1 MPSFFVPGL
10 QGLPPTP
17 PHAAGMGGL
26 DSEHPFYVIGQ
37 SAFPPRYPQNGCE
50 FIEQF
55 SQSAGYGKPGPM
67 NMPTTAQ
74 QQQQFMAPHGRTTA
88 AHGLGPQIPQPMFGG
103 GPMAAGAGAGAAPT
117 VLPPLRTN
125 VQLPP
130 METQYAAAAAAA
142 RHQQDMIAAAAA
154 DRSRKEE
161 KPTGGVAAHLDYEM
175 DQMSDFVAEMAQG
188 MYALYITKINLSDI
202 DFARSV
208 CPGTPVPPQFRKYVY
223 QILSS
228 TRLPS
233 STILLGL
240 FYLANRMRLLST
252 RKVFSS
258 GSGQVYRMLTVA
270 LLLGSKFLDDNTFQN
285 KSWSEVSNI
294 PVAELNSM
302 ELDWLFAFEWK
313 IHDRIHDEHDGFSSW
328 LSHWKLWR
336 AKASAAVRAQQHQQ
350 QQQHHQPARSALASI
365 DANVSNNRSA
375 PGLSRNNSSSSNISS
390 SSSASG
396 NNNNG
401 NKKNDKPLMSPEGPI
416 PPQYQRRS
424 PFENSWLNPAAS
436 EYSPPSAP
444 HSGPTTPDYYAAGPW
459 AAYTTN
465 SHPAPP
471 PYSRGS
477 WMPAA
482 QQPYLPSMPRSQ
494 PPSYHHTPSYGLPFT
509 QSMWTG
515 HGSSCGCLYCAKH
528 MEHYMFPHPF
538 GAMQPIMA

>member
-17 PHAAGMGGL
+17 PHAAGVGGL

-55 SQSAGYGKPGPM
+55 SQSAGYSKPGPM
-67 NMPTTAQ
+67 NLLHNHPQPSATATMQ
-74 QQQQFMAPHGRTTA
+74 QPQQHLMPHGRTTA
-88 AHGLGPQIPQPMFGG
+88 AAHHGLGGPQIPQPMFG
-103 GPMAAGAGAGAAPT
+103 PMATSNAT
-117 VLPPLRTN
+117 VLPPLRNN

-130 METQYAAAAAAA
+130 MESAIPPQYAVAAAA
-142 RHQQDMIAAAAA
+142 RHQQDMMMAPSAAAAAAAAA

-188 MYALYITKINLSDI
+188 MYALYISKINLSDI

-240 FYLANRMRLLST
+240 FYLANRMRLLSS
-252 RKVFSS
+252 RKVYSS

-294 PVAELNSM
+294 PVAELNAM

-328 LSHWKLWR
+328 LSHWKIWR
-336 AKASAAVRAQQHQQ
+336 AKANAAVRAQE
-350 QQQHHQPARSALASI
+350 QPARSALASI
-365 DANVSNNRSA
+365 DTNVNNRAAAAAAAAAA
-375 PGLSRNNSSSSNISS
+375 PVLSRNNSSTSNSS
-390 SSSASG
+390 G
-396 NNNNG
+396 
-401 NKKNDKPLMSPEGPI
+401 KNDKPLMSPEGPI

-444 HSGPTTPDYYAAGPW
+444 HSGPTTPDYFAAGPW
-459 AAYTTN
+459 AYATN
-465 SHPAPP
+465 PPPP
-471 PYSRGS
+471 PYSRT

-494 PPSYHHTPSYGLPFT
+494 PPSYHHTPSYGLPFA

-528 MEHYMFPHPF
+528 MEHYMFPNPF
-538 GAMQPIMA
+538 GAMQPIMAG

>member
-17 PHAAGMGGL
+17 PHAAGVGGL
-26 DSEHPFYVIGQ
+26 ESEHPFYVIGQ

-55 SQSAGYGKPGPM
+55 SQSAGYSKPGPM
-67 NMPTTAQ
+67 NLLHHQPQPTTTTTTQ
-74 QQQQFMAPHGRTTA
+74 QQQQQQHLMPHGRATA
-88 AHGLGPQIPQPMFGG
+88 AATAHPGLGPQIPQPMFG
-103 GPMAAGAGAGAAPT
+103 PMATNAT
-117 VLPPLRTN
+117 VLPPLRNN

-130 METQYAAAAAAA
+130 MESAIPPQYAAA
-142 RHQQDMIAAAAA
+142 RHQQDMMMAPAA
-154 DRSRKEE
+154 DRPRKEE

-240 FYLANRMRLLST
+240 FYLANRMRLLSA
-252 RKVFSS
+252 RKVYSS

-294 PVAELNSM
+294 PVAELNAM

-313 IHDRIHDEHDGFSSW
+313 IHDRIHDKHDGFSSW
-328 LSHWKLWR
+328 LSHWKMWR
-336 AKASAAVRAQQHQQ
+336 AKAAAAVRAQE
-350 QQQHHQPARSALASI
+350 PPRSALASI
-365 DANVSNNRSA
+365 DTNVNRVA
-375 PGLSRNNSSSSNISS
+375 PVLSRNNSSSSNSS
-390 SSSASG
+390 NSG
-396 NNNNG
+396 
-401 NKKNDKPLMSPEGPI
+401 KNDKPLMSPEGPI

-444 HSGPTTPDYYAAGPW
+444 HSGPTTPDYYAAGSW
-459 AAYTTN
+459 AYATN
-465 SHPAPP
+465 PPPPP
-471 PYSRGS
+471 PYSQT
-477 WMPAA
+477 WMPA
-482 QQPYLPSMPRSQ
+482 QQPYLPSIPRSQ

-528 MEHYMFPHPF
+528 MEHYMFSNPF
-538 GAMQPIMA
+538 GAMQPIMAG

>member
-17 PHAAGMGGL
+17 PHITGPGVAGGL
-26 DSEHPFYVIGQ
+26 ESEPPFYVVGQ

-55 SQSAGYGKPGPM
+55 SQSAGYSKPAPM
-67 NMPTTAQ
+67 NMHPQQQPTTAATAATHL
-74 QQQQFMAPHGRTTA
+74 MPHGRDMATA
-88 AHGLGPQIPQPMFGG
+88 AHPGLGPQIPQPMFG
-103 GPMAAGAGAGAAPT
+103 PMATAN
-117 VLPPLRTN
+117 VLPPLRSN

-130 METQYAAAAAAA
+130 MESAIPPQYA
-142 RHQQDMIAAAAA
+142 RQQDMMVPS

-188 MYALYITKINLSDI
+188 MYALYISKINLSDI

-208 CPGTPVPPQFRKYVY
+208 CPGTSVPPQFRKYVY

-240 FYLANRMRLLST
+240 FYLANRMRMLSS
-252 RKVFSS
+252 RKVYTT

-285 KSWSEVSNI
+285 KSWAEVSNI
-294 PVAELNSM
+294 SVVELNSM

-313 IHDRIHDEHDGFSSW
+313 IHDRIHDKHDGFSSW
-328 LSHWKLWR
+328 LSHWKTWR
-336 AKASAAVRAQQHQQ
+336 AKAAVRAQE
-350 QQQHHQPARSALASI
+350 PRTVLAPI
-365 DANVSNNRSA
+365 DTNVTRDAMISRNSSTTSSNN
-375 PGLSRNNSSSSNISS
+375 
-390 SSSASG
+390 SG
-396 NNNNG
+396 NNVKNN
-401 NKKNDKPLMSPEGPI
+401 KPLMSPEGPI

-444 HSGPTTPDYYAAGPW
+444 HSGPTTPDYYAVGPW
-459 AAYTTN
+459 AYTN
-465 SHPAPP
+465 PPP
-471 PYSRGS
+471 PYSRT
-477 WMPAA
+477 WMPP
-482 QQPYLPSMPRSQ
+482 QQPYLPPSMSRSQ
-494 PPSYHHTPSYGLPFT
+494 PPSYHHTSSYALPFS

-528 MEHYMFPHPF
+528 MEHYLFSNPF
-538 GAMQPIMA
+538 GAMQPIMAG